1 MSEIAFETAF
11 PQYLNAPI
19 QIIKWESDELAIA
32 VVCYLFAMMTWIY
45 FLPIVILGPWYYIKA
60 KKHYPRGFLRH
71 IFYYIGLAKFN
82 GYPDFFVKEF
92 RE

>member
-45 FLPIVILGPWYYIKA
+45 FLPIVILGPWYYIRA
-60 KKHYPRGFLRH
+60 KKHYPRGFLRVS
-71 IFYYIGLAKFN
+71 GVNLNFN
-82 GYPDFFVKEF
+82 KYGHY
-92 RE
+92 